1 MIQWGCAF
9 TLFLKI
15 ANGAKI
21 TAVVFKKEVD
31 DMD

>member
-1 MIQWGCAF
+1 MGLRIQ
-9 TLFLKI
+9 THTFLKI

-31 DMD
+31 DVD